1 MDRNEYDR
9 LYRNAIDQT
18 SSSEEES
25 SDEEEDMVK
34 QNVSYEKKIFNFLID
49 SSDRNWYS
57 SVRNR
62 EIILGNGSRSNVSET
77 LNGLEINT
85 FDFRVKFGNASN
97 SIEYIFICLKYG
109 IQNSLSI
116 DD

>member
-1 MDRNEYDR
+1 MDRNEYDM
-9 LYRNAIDQT
+9 LYRNAIDQIT
-18 SSSEEES
+18 SSEEES

-77 LNGLEINT
+77 LNGSFDDCIFSKFNIAT
-85 FDFRVKFGNASN
+85 FCFKIELKPLLGNLL
-97 SIEYIFICLKYG
+97 YKG
-109 IQNSLSI
+109 I
-116 DD
+116 